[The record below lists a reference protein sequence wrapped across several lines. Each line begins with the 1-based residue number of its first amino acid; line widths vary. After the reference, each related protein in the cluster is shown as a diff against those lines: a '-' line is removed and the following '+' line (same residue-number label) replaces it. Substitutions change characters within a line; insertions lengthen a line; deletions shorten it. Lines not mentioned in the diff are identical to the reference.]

1 MMLQIICISIFLL
14 GAVIGW
20 LVVYFVRKY
29 KEYNPKVLRD
39 SMVLLLGGGCMDF
52 LLSLID
58 KQVALYAFAAYL
70 IGLATA
76 FFLHWIYQFIVAK
89 ITAPKF
95 MDPRSKYEL
104 FSGCSLSDTEKDA
117 RSMVCYQLEIVNQG
131 FQQLYEKLITEDEF
145 ITLVKKSGLTRQAF
159 EDLTSHPMGSQI
171 SGSLVHIYSL
181 SPYARLYFS
190 CIGYPHSGQD
200 FFAML

>member
-1 MMLQIICISIFLL
+1 MLRLVFVSVFLL

-29 KEYNPKVLRD
+29 KDHNPKGLRD
-39 SMVLLLGGGCMDF
+39 TIMLFLGGGCLDL

-58 KQVALYAFAAYL
+58 KQVAIDAFTAYI
-70 IGLATA
+70 IGFATA

-95 MDPRSKYEL
+95 MDPRSKYDL

-117 RSMVCYQLEIVNQG
+117 RAMAGYQLEIVNQG
-131 FQQLYEKLITEDEF
+131 FLQLCEKLITEDEF
-145 ITLVKKSGLTRQAF
+145 ISLVKKSGLTRKVF
-159 EDLTSHPMGSQI
+159 EELTCHPMGDMF
-171 SGSLVHIYSL
+171 L
-181 SPYARLYFS
+181 SPALTAYIRAKNIFDVIECDSLA
-190 CIGYPHSGQD
+190 CK
-200 FFAML
+200 

>member
-1 MMLQIICISIFLL
+1 MLRMISVSLFLF
-14 GAVIGW
+14 GATVGW
-20 LVVYFVRKY
+20 LIVYFVRKY
-29 KEYNPKVLRD
+29 KEHNPKGLRETIVLF
-39 SMVLLLGGGCMDF
+39 LGGGCMELF
-52 LLSLID
+52 LSLID
-58 KQVALYAFAAYL
+58 KQVALYAFIAYI
-70 IGLATA
+70 IGFATA

-131 FQQLYEKLITEDEF
+131 FQQLCEKLITEDDF

-159 EDLTSHPMGSQI
+159 EDLTSHPMGDMF
-171 SGSLVHIYSL
+171 L
-181 SPYARLYFS
+181 SPALAAYIRAKNIFDAIEIDTLE
-190 CIGYPHSGQD
+190 D
-200 FFAML
+200 N

>member
-1 MMLQIICISIFLL
+1 MVLQIISFSVFLF

-29 KEYNPKVLRD
+29 KKYNPKVLRD
-39 SMVLLLGGGCMDF
+39 TIVLFLGGGCMDL

-58 KQVALYAFAAYL
+58 KQTALYAFAAYL
-70 IGLATA
+70 IGIATA

-159 EDLTSHPMGSQI
+159 EDLTSHPMGDMF
-171 SGSLVHIYSL
+171 L
-181 SPYARLYFS
+181 SPALVAYIRAKNIFDAIEIDTLE
-190 CIGYPHSGQD
+190 D
-200 FFAML
+200 N

>member
-1 MMLQIICISIFLL
+1 MLRLVFVSLFLL

-29 KEYNPKVLRD
+29 KDHNPKGLRD
-39 SMVLLLGGGCMDF
+39 TIMLFLGGGCLDL

-58 KQVALYAFAAYL
+58 KQVAIYAFTAYI
-70 IGLATA
+70 IGFATA

-104 FSGCSLSDTEKDA
+104 FSGCNLSDKEKNA

-131 FQQLYEKLITEDEF
+131 FQQLCEKLITENEF
-145 ITLVKKSGLTRQAF
+145 ITLVKKSGLTPQAF
-159 EDLTSHPMGSQI
+159 EDLTSHPMGDMF
-171 SGSLVHIYSL
+171 L
-181 SPYARLYFS
+181 SPALTAYIRAKNIFDAIEIDTLE
-190 CIGYPHSGQD
+190 D
-200 FFAML
+200 N

>member
-1 MMLQIICISIFLL
+1 MVLQIISISVFLF

-29 KEYNPKVLRD
+29 KDYNPKVLRD
-39 SMVLLLGGGCMDF
+39 TIVLFLGGGCMDL

-58 KQVALYAFAAYL
+58 KQTALYAFAAYL
-70 IGLATA
+70 IGIATA

-104 FSGCSLSDTEKDA
+104 FSGCNLSDEEKDA
-117 RSMVCYQLEIVNQG
+117 RSMVGYQLEIVNQG
-131 FQQLYEKLITEDEF
+131 FLQLSKKLITEDEF
-145 ITLVKKSGLTRQAF
+145 IDLLKKSGLTRQIF
-159 EDLTSHPMGSQI
+159 EELTGHPMGDMF
-171 SGSLVHIYSL
+171 L
-181 SPYARLYFS
+181 SPALTAYMRAKNIFDVIEIDTLE
-190 CIGYPHSGQD
+190 D
-200 FFAML
+200 N

>member
-1 MMLQIICISIFLL
+1 MMLRLVFVSLFLL

-29 KEYNPKVLRD
+29 KDHNPKGLRETIVLF
-39 SMVLLLGGGCMDF
+39 LGGGCLDL

-58 KQVALYAFAAYL
+58 KQVAIDAFTAYI
-70 IGLATA
+70 IGFATA

-104 FSGCSLSDTEKDA
+104 FSGCNLSDTE
-117 RSMVCYQLEIVNQG
+117 RMQG
-131 FQQLYEKLITEDEF
+131 L
-145 ITLVKKSGLTRQAF
+145 
-159 EDLTSHPMGSQI
+159 
-171 SGSLVHIYSL
+171 
-181 SPYARLYFS
+181 
-190 CIGYPHSGQD
+190 
-200 FFAML
+200 

>member
-1 MMLQIICISIFLL
+1 MMLQIISFSVFLF

-29 KEYNPKVLRD
+29 KKYNPKALRD
-39 SMVLLLGGGCMDF
+39 TIVLFLGGGCLDL

-58 KQVALYAFAAYL
+58 KQIALYAFAAYL
-70 IGLATA
+70 IGFGTA

-89 ITAPKF
+89 ITAPQF

-117 RSMVCYQLEIVNQG
+117 RAMVGYQLEIVNQG
-131 FQQLYEKLITEDEF
+131 FQQLCEKLITEDDF

-159 EDLTSHPMGSQI
+159 EDLTSHPMGDMF
-171 SGSLVHIYSL
+171 L
-181 SPYARLYFS
+181 SPALTAYMRAKNIFDVIDRDTLT
-190 CIGYPHSGQD
+190 D
-200 FFAML
+200 K

>member
-1 MMLQIICISIFLL
+1 MLRMISVSLFLF
-14 GAVIGW
+14 GATVGW
-20 LVVYFVRKY
+20 LIVYFVRKY
-29 KEYNPKVLRD
+29 KDHNPKGLRETIVLF
-39 SMVLLLGGGCMDF
+39 LGGGCMELF
-52 LLSLID
+52 LSLID
-58 KQVALYAFAAYL
+58 KQVALYAFIAYI
-70 IGLATA
+70 IGFATA

-131 FQQLYEKLITEDEF
+131 FQQLCEKLVTEDEF

-159 EDLTSHPMGSQI
+159 EDLTSHPMGDMF
-171 SGSLVHIYSL
+171 L
-181 SPYARLYFS
+181 SPALTAYIRAKNIFDAIERDAADRQ
-190 CIGYPHSGQD
+190 IIVD
-200 FFAML
+200 

>member
-1 MMLQIICISIFLL
+1 MLQIIFISVFLF

-29 KEYNPKVLRD
+29 KDHNPKGLRD
-39 SMVLLLGGGCMDF
+39 TIMLFLGGGCLDL

-58 KQVALYAFAAYL
+58 KQVAIYAFTAYI
-70 IGLATA
+70 IGFATA

-104 FSGCSLSDTEKDA
+104 FSGCSLSDTEKEA
-117 RSMVCYQLEIVNQG
+117 RAMVGYQLEIVNQG
-131 FQQLYEKLITEDEF
+131 FQQLSKKLITEDEF

-159 EDLTSHPMGSQI
+159 EELTGHPMGDMF
-171 SGSLVHIYSL
+171 L
-181 SPYARLYFS
+181 SPALTAYIRAKNIFDAIEIDTLE
-190 CIGYPHSGQD
+190 D
-200 FFAML
+200 N

>member
-1 MMLQIICISIFLL
+1 MMLRLVFVSLFLL

-29 KEYNPKVLRD
+29 KDHNPKGLRD
-39 SMVLLLGGGCMDF
+39 TIMLFLGGGCLDL

-58 KQVALYAFAAYL
+58 KQVAIYAFTAYI
-70 IGLATA
+70 IGFATA
-76 FFLHWIYQFIVAK
+76 FFLQWIYQFIVAK

-104 FSGCSLSDTEKDA
+104 FSGCNLSDKEKNA

-131 FQQLYEKLITEDEF
+131 FQQLCEKLITENEF

-159 EDLTSHPMGSQI
+159 EDLTSHPMGDMF
-171 SGSLVHIYSL
+171 L
-181 SPYARLYFS
+181 SPALTAYIRAKNIFDAIEIDTLE
-190 CIGYPHSGQD
+190 D
-200 FFAML
+200 N

>member
-1 MMLQIICISIFLL
+1 MLRLVFVSVFLL

-20 LVVYFVRKY
+20 LMVYFVRKY
-29 KEYNPKVLRD
+29 KKYNPKVLRD

-58 KQVALYAFAAYL
+58 KQVAIYAFVAYL
-70 IGLATA
+70 IGLFTA

-117 RSMVCYQLEIVNQG
+117 RAMVGYQLEIVNQG
-131 FQQLYEKLITEDEF
+131 FQQLCEKLITEDEF
-145 ITLVKKSGLTRQAF
+145 ITLVKKTGLTRQAF
-159 EDLTSHPMGSQI
+159 EDLTSHPMGDMF
-171 SGSLVHIYSL
+171 L
-181 SPYARLYFS
+181 SPALTAYMRAKNIFDVIEIDTLE
-190 CIGYPHSGQD
+190 D
-200 FFAML
+200 N

>member
-1 MMLQIICISIFLL
+1 MVLQIIFFSVFLF

-29 KEYNPKVLRD
+29 KKYNPKVLRD
-39 SMVLLLGGGCMDF
+39 TIVLFLGGGCMDL

-58 KQVALYAFAAYL
+58 KQTALYAFAAYL
-70 IGLATA
+70 IGIATT

-95 MDPRSKYEL
+95 MNPRSKYEL

-159 EDLTSHPMGSQI
+159 EDLTSHPMGDMF
-171 SGSLVHIYSL
+171 L
-181 SPYARLYFS
+181 SPALVAYIRAKNIFDAIEIDTLE
-190 CIGYPHSGQD
+190 D
-200 FFAML
+200 N

>member
-1 MMLQIICISIFLL
+1 MMLRLVFVSLFLL

-29 KEYNPKVLRD
+29 KDHNPKGLRD
-39 SMVLLLGGGCMDF
+39 AIMLFLGGGCLDL

-58 KQVALYAFAAYL
+58 KQVAIDAFTAYI
-70 IGLATA
+70 IGFATA
-76 FFLHWIYQFIVAK
+76 FFLHWIYQLIVAK

-117 RSMVCYQLEIVNQG
+117 RAMVGYQLEIVNQG
-131 FQQLYEKLITEDEF
+131 FQQLSKKLITEDEF

-159 EDLTSHPMGSQI
+159 EELTGHPMGDMF
-171 SGSLVHIYSL
+171 L
-181 SPYARLYFS
+181 SPALTAYIRAKNIFDAIEIDTLE
-190 CIGYPHSGQD
+190 D
-200 FFAML
+200 N

>member
-1 MMLQIICISIFLL
+1 MVLQIIFFSVFLF

-29 KEYNPKVLRD
+29 KKYNPKVLRD
-39 SMVLLLGGGCMDF
+39 TIVLFLGGGCMDL

-58 KQVALYAFAAYL
+58 KQTALYAFAAYL
-70 IGLATA
+70 IGIATT

-104 FSGCSLSDTEKDA
+104 FSGCNLSDEEKDA
-117 RSMVCYQLEIVNQG
+117 RSMVGYQLEIVNQG
-131 FQQLYEKLITEDEF
+131 FLQLSKKLITEDEF
-145 ITLVKKSGLTRQAF
+145 IDLVKRSGLTRQIF
-159 EDLTSHPMGSQI
+159 EELTGHPMGDMF
-171 SGSLVHIYSL
+171 L
-181 SPYARLYFS
+181 SPALTAYMKAKNIFDTRWRN
-190 CIGYPHSGQD
+190 
-200 FFAML
+200 

>member
-1 MMLQIICISIFLL
+1 MVLQIIFFSVFLF

-29 KEYNPKVLRD
+29 KKYNSKVLRD
-39 SMVLLLGGGCMDF
+39 TIVLFLGGGCMDL

-58 KQVALYAFAAYL
+58 KQTALYAFAAYL
-70 IGLATA
+70 IGIATT

-104 FSGCSLSDTEKDA
+104 FSGCNLSDEEKDA
-117 RSMVCYQLEIVNQG
+117 RSMVGYQLEIVNQG
-131 FQQLYEKLITEDEF
+131 FLQLSKKLITEDEF
-145 ITLVKKSGLTRQAF
+145 IDLVKRSGLTRQIF
-159 EDLTSHPMGSQI
+159 EELTGHPMGDMF
-171 SGSLVHIYSL
+171 L
-181 SPYARLYFS
+181 SPALIAYMRAKNIFDVIEIDTLE
-190 CIGYPHSGQD
+190 D
-200 FFAML
+200 N

>member
-1 MMLQIICISIFLL
+1 MMLRLVFVSVFLL

-29 KEYNPKVLRD
+29 KDHNPKGLRETIVLF
-39 SMVLLLGGGCMDF
+39 LGGGCLDL

-58 KQVALYAFAAYL
+58 KQVAIDAFTAYI
-70 IGLATA
+70 IGFATA
-76 FFLHWIYQFIVAK
+76 FFLHWIYQFIVVK

-117 RSMVCYQLEIVNQG
+117 RSLVCYQLEIVNQG
-131 FQQLYEKLITEDEF
+131 FHQLCEKLITEDEF
-145 ITLVKKSGLTRQAF
+145 ITLVKKSGLTRQVF
-159 EDLTSHPMGSQI
+159 EELTSHPMGDMF
-171 SGSLVHIYSL
+171 L
-181 SPYARLYFS
+181 SPALTAYIRAKKIFDVIEGDALTDKS
-190 CIGYPHSGQD
+190 PVSKS
-200 FFAML
+200 L

>member
-1 MMLQIICISIFLL
+1 MLRLVFVSVFLL

-76 FFLHWIYQFIVAK
+76 FFLHWIYQLIVTK
-89 ITAPKF
+89 ITAPQF

-104 FSGCSLSDTEKDA
+104 FSGCSLSDKEKDA
-117 RSMVCYQLEIVNQG
+117 RAMVGYQLGIVNQG
-131 FQQLYEKLITEDEF
+131 FLQLGKKLITEEEF
-145 ITLVKKSGLTRQAF
+145 ISLVKKSGLTRQVFDELA
-159 EDLTSHPMGSQI
+159 SHPIGDMFLSSALI
-171 SGSLVHIYSL
+171 AYIRAKNVFDAIECDSL
-181 SPYARLYFS
+181 A
-190 CIGYPHSGQD
+190 CK
-200 FFAML
+200 

>member
-1 MMLQIICISIFLL
+1 MLRLVFVSLFLL

-29 KEYNPKVLRD
+29 KDHNPKGLRD
-39 SMVLLLGGGCMDF
+39 TIMLFLGGGCLDL

-58 KQVALYAFAAYL
+58 KQVAIDAFTAYI
-70 IGLATA
+70 IGFATA
-76 FFLHWIYQFIVAK
+76 FFLHWIYQLIVAK

-104 FSGCSLSDTEKDA
+104 FSGCSLSDTEKEA
-117 RSMVCYQLEIVNQG
+117 RSLVCYQLEIVNQG
-131 FQQLYEKLITEDEF
+131 FLQLCEKLITEDEF

-159 EDLTSHPMGSQI
+159 EDLTSHPMGDMF
-171 SGSLVHIYSL
+171 L
-181 SPYARLYFS
+181 SPALAAYIRAKNIFDAIERDAVDRQ
-190 CIGYPHSGQD
+190 IIVD
-200 FFAML
+200 

>member
-1 MMLQIICISIFLL
+1 MVLQIIFFSVFLF

-29 KEYNPKVLRD
+29 KKYNPKVLRD
-39 SMVLLLGGGCMDF
+39 TIVLFLGGGCMDL

-58 KQVALYAFAAYL
+58 KQTALYAFAAYL
-70 IGLATA
+70 IGIATT
-76 FFLHWIYQFIVAK
+76 FFLHWIYQFILAK

-159 EDLTSHPMGSQI
+159 EDLTSHPMGDMF
-171 SGSLVHIYSL
+171 L
-181 SPYARLYFS
+181 SPALAAYIRAKNIFDV
-190 CIGYPHSGQD
+190 IDGAEQTD
-200 FFAML
+200 K

>member
-1 MMLQIICISIFLL
+1 MLRLVFVSVFLL

-29 KEYNPKVLRD
+29 KKYNPKVLRD
-39 SMVLLLGGGCMDF
+39 SMALLLGGGCMDF

-76 FFLHWIYQFIVAK
+76 FFLHWIYQLIVAK

-104 FSGCSLSDTEKDA
+104 FSGCSLSDTEKDV

-131 FQQLYEKLITEDEF
+131 FQQLCEKLITEDEF
-145 ITLVKKSGLTRQAF
+145 ITLVKKTGLTRQAF
-159 EDLTSHPMGSQI
+159 EELTSHPMGDMF
-171 SGSLVHIYSL
+171 L
-181 SPYARLYFS
+181 SPALTAYMRAKNIFDAIERDAVDRQ
-190 CIGYPHSGQD
+190 IIVD
-200 FFAML
+200 

>member
-1 MMLQIICISIFLL
+1 MMLRLVCVSVFLL

-58 KQVALYAFAAYL
+58 RQVALYAFAAYL

-76 FFLHWIYQFIVAK
+76 FFLHWIYQLIVAK

-131 FQQLYEKLITEDEF
+131 FQQLCEKLITEDEF
-145 ITLVKKSGLTRQAF
+145 ITLVKKTGLTRQTF
-159 EDLTSHPMGSQI
+159 EDLTSHTMGDMF
-171 SGSLVHIYSL
+171 L
-181 SPYARLYFS
+181 SPALTAYIRAKNIFDAIEYDSLA
-190 CIGYPHSGQD
+190 CK
-200 FFAML
+200 

>member
-1 MMLQIICISIFLL
+1 MISVSLFLF
-14 GAVIGW
+14 GATVGW
-20 LVVYFVRKY
+20 LIVYFVRKY
-29 KEYNPKVLRD
+29 KEHNPKGLRETIVLF
-39 SMVLLLGGGCMDF
+39 LGGGCMELF
-52 LLSLID
+52 LSLID
-58 KQVALYAFAAYL
+58 KQVALYAFIAYI
-70 IGLATA
+70 IGFATA

-131 FQQLYEKLITEDEF
+131 FQQLCEKLITEDDF

-159 EDLTSHPMGSQI
+159 EDLTSHPMGDMF
-171 SGSLVHIYSL
+171 L
-181 SPYARLYFS
+181 SPALTAYMRAKNIFDVIEIDTLE
-190 CIGYPHSGQD
+190 D
-200 FFAML
+200 N